1 MSTSGQ
7 TVGESNNFMALEPRL
22 VELVRQAVEGMS
34 PAVHVLTTA
43 ELADVKE
50 SAQRTPA
57 VHVIYGGYRIAQ
69 DIGTAWELDHTWY
82 VVAAVRNVAAARSGQ
97 AARQDAGALATHVV
111 GALAGAQVQGATQ
124 TLKLITP
131 PPARYSGG
139 FQYLPSAFLATT
151 VFRKPQT

>member
-1 MSTSGQ
+1 MSNQGL
-7 TVGESNNFMALEPRL
+7 TVAEANNWLALEPHL
-22 VELVRQAVEGMS
+22 LALIAQAVHGMS
-34 PAVHVLTTA
+34 PAVHVLTRA

-57 VHVIYGGYRIAQ
+57 VYVIYGGYRIAQ